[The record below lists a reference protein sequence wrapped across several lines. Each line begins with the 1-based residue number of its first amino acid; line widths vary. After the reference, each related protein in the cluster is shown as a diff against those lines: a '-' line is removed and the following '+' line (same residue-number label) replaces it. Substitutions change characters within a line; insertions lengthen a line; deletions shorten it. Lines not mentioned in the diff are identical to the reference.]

1 MEYKSVDDGRKYG
14 SDLMRK
20 EFAAHA
26 PRLVF
31 VIDDDS
37 YGELGM
43 YNEGLALSIFRD
55 GEVMMTENI
64 YDSSCGEYTEKVIA
78 HYREKEKEQMIVKI
92 DEMLRDF
99 PCSISGK
106 TLHCYNDAVSFLKED
121 RNVEGK

>member
-20 EFAAHA
+20 EFAAHV

-37 YGELGM
+37 CGELGM

-64 YDSSCGEYTEKVIA
+64 YDSSRGEYAEKVIA
-78 HYREKEKEQMIVKI
+78 HYRGKEKDQMI
-92 DEMLRDF
+92 LRSMRCSGIF
-99 PCSISGK
+99 PAASAERYCTVTMMQS
-106 TLHCYNDAVSFLKED
+106 VF
-121 RNVEGK
+121 

>member
-1 MEYKSVDDGRKYG
+1 MEYKSVDDRRKCG

-20 EFAAHA
+20 EFAAHV

-31 VIDDDS
+31 VIDEDS
-37 YGELGM
+37 RSELGM
-43 YNEGLALSIFRD
+43 FNEGLALSIFRD
-55 GEVMMTENI
+55 GEVMMTENV
-64 YDSSCGEYTEKVIA
+64 YDSSREEYAEKVIA
-78 HYREKEKEQMIVKI
+78 HYRGKEKEQVIGKI

-106 TLHCYNDAVSFLKED
+106 MLHCYNDAVNLLKED

>member
-1 MEYKSVDDGRKYG
+1 MEYKSVDDRRKCG

-37 YGELGM
+37 RRELGM

-55 GEVMMTENI
+55 GEVMMTENV
-64 YDSSCGEYTEKVIA
+64 YDSSREEYAEKVIA
-78 HYREKEKEQMIVKI
+78 HYKGKEKDQMIVKI
-92 DEMLRDF
+92 DEMFRAF

-106 TLHCYNDAVSFLKED
+106 MLHCYNDAVNLLKED